1 MLRGIDSYLVMM
13 FPGNQSRSARKM
25 LSSFTDWQPRN
36 VGNQVSTLRNIPE
49 EGRSE
54 ITHFV
59 MNLTGCIPKLM
70 NGLLGM

>member
-1 MLRGIDSYLVMM
+1 MLRSIDSYLGTM
-13 FPGNQSRSARKM
+13 FPGNQSRSTRKM
-25 LSSFTDWQPRN
+25 LSSCTDWLPRN
-36 VGNQVSTLRNIPE
+36 VGSQVSTLRNIPE

-70 NGLLGM
+70 KGL